1 MKERRLNSKVA
12 PRLAIT
18 MGYAAGIGPEI
29 LVKSLVNP
37 VIRRYCRPLVIGDSR
52 VLQNISQKCGTS
64 IKWNRV
70 LSSNQVEYKPGQ
82 IDLLDIQ
89 NTPMDKFEWGKVIP
103 SLGKASGKY
112 IEVAW
117 ELVMNGEVEGIISG
131 TLHKEA
137 LHKGGYRFRDEL
149 ELFENITKRSNS
161 FFIGV
166 NEKLWTISIADH
178 VSFKEIANKITK
190 ENVLFHIK
198 AIDRSMQQYGFER
211 PKIAVAALNVHGGED
226 GLFGDEEMK
235 TIRPAILEARKLG
248 IESYGPYPADTIFL
262 RAQKGEFNA
271 IVGMYHDQI
280 NIGRKLIGWK
290 KGTSIM
296 MGLPVPCGTTSHGTA
311 FDIAGKCMA
320 HSSSMEFTIKTVSKL
335 TQCTR

>member
-1 MKERRLNSKVA
+1 MKERRLNRIA
-12 PRLAIT
+12 PRLGIT

-29 LVKSLVNP
+29 LVKSLIKP
-37 VIRRYCRPLVIGDSR
+37 AIHLFCRPLVIGDSR
-52 VLQNISQKCGTS
+52 VLQNISDLCNIS
-64 IKWNRV
+64 IKWNRI
-70 LSSNQVEYKPGQ
+70 SRSNQAEYKTGQ

-89 NTPMDKFEWGKVIP
+89 NTPLDEFEWGKVIP
-103 SLGKASGKY
+103 SLGKTSGKY
-112 IEVAW
+112 VEIAW
-117 ELVMNGEVEGIISG
+117 KLAMNGEVEGVISG

-166 NEKLWTISIADH
+166 TGKLWTISVADHITFREIAD
-178 VSFKEIANKITK
+178 KITK
-190 ENVLFHIK
+190 ESVLFHIK
-198 AIDRSMQQYGFER
+198 AINRSMRQYGFKR

-235 TIRPAILEARKLG
+235 AIKPAIMEARKLG

-262 RAQKGEFNA
+262 RVQKDEFDA

-320 HSSSMEFTIKTVSKL
+320 HSSSMEYAIETVSRL
-335 TQCTR
+335 AQCSR